1 MSESRVRL
9 IIGVVVIFQV
19 ALLLIPQAI
28 LVIVINETK
37 KVTCIRGIW
46 YKINLEYKEYR
57 LKS

>member
-37 KVTCIRGIW
+37 KVD
-46 YKINLEYKEYR
+46 
-57 LKS
+57 